1 MVTAIDRSQLLR
13 LIEFEE
19 AQVVDVLPGRE
30 YEEAHLPDAIS
41 IPLKEFT
48 AESVTVLSREKPVV
62 VYCHDGL

>member
-13 LIEFEE
+13 LMEFED

-30 YEEAHLPDAIS
+30 YKEAHLPDAIS
-41 IPLKEFT
+41 IPLREFT
-48 AESVTVLSREKPVV
+48 AERVSILSREKPVV

>member
-1 MVTAIDRSQLLR
+1 MTAIDRSQLLR
-13 LIEFEE
+13 LMEFED

-41 IPLKEFT
+41 IPLREFT
-48 AESVTVLSREKPVV
+48 AESVSILSREKPVV

>member
-13 LIEFEE
+13 LIEFED

-48 AESVTVLSREKPVV
+48 AESVSVLSREKPVV

>member
-1 MVTAIDRSQLLR
+1 MVTAIDRSQLLW
-13 LIEFEE
+13 LMEFED

-41 IPLKEFT
+41 IPLREFT
-48 AESVTVLSREKPVV
+48 AESVSILSREKPVV